1 MFGKKPV
8 KNEYDETLRMVLD
21 KRAKNIQSIIGAC
34 TAIKR
39 KRSAL
44 NALQGHYYDIE
55 MKDIAA
61 QKNKLQILLQAGEE
75 IDKEAHE
82 YFRAYKGKFTS
93 ITGIAPVDYLH
104 IVEHAMED

>member
-8 KNEYDETLRMVLD
+8 KNEYDETLKMVLD
-21 KRAKNIQSIIGAC
+21 KRARNIQSIKEVC
-34 TAIKR
+34 KAIKR
-39 KRSAL
+39 KRNAL

-75 IDKEAHE
+75 IDKEAHA
-82 YFRAYKGKFTS
+82 YFKAYKGKFTN
-93 ITGIAPVDYLH
+93 ITGIAPVDYLY
-104 IVEHAMED
+104 IVEQVMED